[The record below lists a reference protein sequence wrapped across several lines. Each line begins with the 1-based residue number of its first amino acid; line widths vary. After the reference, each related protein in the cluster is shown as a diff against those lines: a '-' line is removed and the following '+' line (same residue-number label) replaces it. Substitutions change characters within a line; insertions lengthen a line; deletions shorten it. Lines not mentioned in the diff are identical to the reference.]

1 LLRRDVV
8 FHDLTPAEEVTV
20 SFQDKVAVVT
30 GAGSGIGRSIAQVLA
45 ARGARV
51 AAVDLDGASA
61 AETTR
66 LLLGAGGKALGVQAD
81 TSLAADV
88 DRAVST
94 AVSQLGPLDIMV
106 NNAGILDGY
115 FNVDET
121 DDAVWARVIAIN
133 LTGVFHGCKRALKE
147 MLPRGRG
154 RIINMASVAGLNGTG
169 GGAAYVASKHGVV
182 GLTRQMAVTY
192 SARGITINAV
202 CPGPIQTG
210 LRAHSQQILGTG
222 VPDMS
227 GRGIAVDDAAVRAI
241 VPAGRRGAVEEI
253 ASAVCYLA
261 SDEAG
266 YITGH
271 SMVVDGGW
279 RAK

>member
-1 LLRRDVV
+1 V
-8 FHDLTPAEEVTV
+8 DL
-20 SFQDKVAVVT
+20 QDRVAVVT
-30 GAGSGIGRSIAQVLA
+30 GAGSGIGRAIAQALA

-51 AAVDLDGASA
+51 AAVDIDAARA
-61 AETTR
+61 AETAR
-66 LLLGAGGKALGVQAD
+66 LLMGAGGKALGLQAD
-81 TSLAADV
+81 TSVAADV
-88 DRAVST
+88 DRAVTT
-94 AVSQLGPLDIMV
+94 AVAQLGALDIMV

-133 LTGVFHGCKRALKE
+133 LTGVFFGCKRALRE
-147 MLPRGRG
+147 MLPRARG
-154 RIINMASVAGLNGTG
+154 RIVNMASVAGLNGTG

-210 LRAHSQQILGTG
+210 LRAHSQAILGPG